1 MSTMKKI
8 LFVISCC
15 SVVTSLLH
23 AQAFLDKGYHPR
35 LTALGRSVVALTDN
49 AGTLFYNPATIGF
62 SSAARVYAGY
72 TNLYP
77 NVSDDNFNVVNAAGE
92 YGIENLGVVGIGI
105 SQFAPN
111 FWTERTVV
119 ATFATRLL
127 NEDISLGASVKLLGW
142 NAAAPQGEFAVPEP
156 SLSSTSLTFD
166 AGVVYRI
173 PEFLEEN
180 DLHVGFSVLNI
191 TQPSIAHN
199 GSADAALPMELSTGF
214 AYLSHKYHYT
224 ILGGIFYKKQDVKLT
239 FGFEATALQ
248 VTVAGMQSAFIV
260 RLGGGRVTAPNSQGE
275 YNGGFGLVMDNLSI
289 DYSFSYQA
297 FIREVGGISSVAL
310 SYEF

>member
-1 MSTMKKI
+1 MKKI
-8 LFVISCC
+8 LFVVSLC
-15 SVVTSLLH
+15 SICTSLLFS
-23 AQAFLDKGYHPR
+23 QAFVDKGYHPR
-35 LTALGRSVVALTDN
+35 LTALGRSAAALTDN

-62 SSAARVYAGY
+62 SSTARVYAGY

-92 YGIENLGVVGIGI
+92 YAIENFGVAGIGV

-111 FWTERTVV
+111 FWTERTIIATV
-119 ATFATRLL
+119 ASRLL
-127 NEDISLGASVKLLGW
+127 NEDFSVGASVKMLGW
-142 NAAAPQGEFAVPEP
+142 NAASPQGELAVPEP
-156 SLSSTSLTFD
+156 SLSLTSFTFD
-166 AGVVYRI
+166 AGIVYRI
-173 PEFLEEN
+173 PEILDEN
-180 DLHVGFSVLNI
+180 DLQVGFAVLNI

-199 GSADAALPMELSTGF
+199 GSADAALPMELSSGF

-224 ILGGIFYKKQDVKLT
+224 ILGGIFYKKQDIKLT

-260 RLGGGRVTAPNSQGE
+260 RFGGGRVTTPNSQGE
-275 YNGGFGLVMDNLSI
+275 YNGGFGIVIDNLSI
-289 DYSFSYQA
+289 DYAYTYQA